1 MLFTH
6 ENTGTAIDMNY
17 VKSVERDRRSL
28 IFHFNDGDTAF
39 LECQTDYIA
48 EELICLLTELS
59 DKKSSSLWTHEYIHP
74 ELGYTL
80 EHLIET

>member
-6 ENTGTAIDMNY
+6 ENTGTTIDMDF
-17 VKSVERDRRSL
+17 VKNVERKLRKL
-28 IFHFNDGDTAF
+28 IFHFKDGDTAF

-80 EHLIET
+80 EHLIES